1 MKLEVMPAILVK
13 DRTTLIH
20 RINLTMPHVNSMH
33 IDLMDGDFVPNKTI
47 QPKDL
52 HNLPNTNYVLHWMF
66 QHPEEYIP
74 SLELDAIHLLHIEAI
89 TRKVFDELLQSKK
102 RIGLVVNPKTPLS
115 SLDPYLDDVDY
126 FLVMSVTPGF
136 DSQKYLP
143 GIEDKISQLRKMRPN
158 TNIEVDGGI
167 NANTGFRAAR
177 AGANI
182 LAAASF
188 IFSSQDVS
196 APITKLKSAL
206 RRGWKN
212 V

>member
-1 MKLEVMPAILVK
+1 MNLEVMPAILVK

-33 IDLMDGDFVPNKTI
+33 IDLMDGEFVPNKTI

-52 HNLPNTNYVLHWMF
+52 HDLPHTNYVLHWMF
-66 QHPEEYIP
+66 QHPEDYIP
-74 SLELDAIHLLHIEAI
+74 SLELDAIHLLHIEAV

-102 RIGLVVNPKTPLS
+102 RIGLAINPKTPLS
-115 SLDPYLDDVDY
+115 SLDPYLNDVNY

-136 DSQKYLP
+136 DGQKYLP
-143 GIEDKISQLRKMRPN
+143 NVEDKISQLRKMRPN

-167 NANTGFRAAR
+167 NADTGFRAAR
-177 AGANI
+177 AGANV

-188 IFSSQDVS
+188 IFSNPDVS
-196 APITKLKSAL
+196 VPITELKGAL